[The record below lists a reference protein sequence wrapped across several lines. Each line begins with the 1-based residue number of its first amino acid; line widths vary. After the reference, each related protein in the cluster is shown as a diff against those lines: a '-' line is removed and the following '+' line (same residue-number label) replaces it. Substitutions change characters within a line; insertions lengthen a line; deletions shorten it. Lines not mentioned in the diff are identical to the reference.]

1 MKKFSQY
8 SLWILAFI
16 FCVGVIAVY
25 KTVDNFNAVTRFL
38 GMIVDALKPF
48 IIGFVL
54 AYILNLPCRK
64 IRRHLDKVSYRW
76 VSNHSLGISI
86 FLVYIIA
93 IIIVVVVIGAIVPA
107 LYRNIL
113 DLYTHLPGYIETAV
127 DYLNS
132 SEFFQRVKLF
142 ENFDVN
148 QTFYDL
154 FNSIDMAKFSK
165 YAQGVFH
172 ITSGIFSIFISIIVS
187 VYMLIDKE
195 TIQKSLVRVL
205 TIFMKDRTVISFVHQ
220 TARVNDIFT
229 NYIYSR
235 LLTSVIM
242 GGICSVVLA
251 LMRVKYA
258 LVLGLFIGACDLI
271 PYFGSIV
278 ATVVVVIV
286 NLITGSLWQSVWLA
300 VVLIV
305 LQQIDGNLLAP
316 KIMGHSLEIRPL
328 WIIFA
333 VTVGGSL
340 FGVLGMILSVPV
352 LAVIRVV
359 LADYIDAKEQ
369 KLWDKVEREGGDKE

>member
-1 MKKFSQY
+1 MKKFGQY
-8 SLWILAFI
+8 SLWILAFV
-16 FCVGVIAVY
+16 FCVGLIAVY
-25 KTVDNFNAVTRFL
+25 KTVDNFNAVTRVF
-38 GMIVDALKPF
+38 GMVVDALKPF
-48 IIGFVL
+48 IVGFVI

-64 IRRHLDKVSYRW
+64 IRRNLDKISYRW
-76 VSNHSLGISI
+76 VSEHSLGISI
-86 FLVYIIA
+86 FVVYIIA
-93 IIIVVVVIGAIVPA
+93 IITVAIVIGAIVPA

-127 DYLNS
+127 DYLNTN
-132 SEFFQRVKLF
+132 EFFQKIRLF

-148 QTFYDL
+148 KTFNEL
-154 FNSIDMAKFSK
+154 FNTIDMAKFSK

-172 ITSGIFSIFISIIVS
+172 VTSSIFSIFISIIVS

-195 TIQKSLVRVL
+195 TIQKSVARVL
-205 TIFMKDRTVISFVHQ
+205 SIFMKDRTVLSFVHQ

-278 ATVVVVIV
+278 ATIVVVVI
-286 NLITGSLWQSVWLA
+286 NFITGSFWQSVWLA

-340 FGVLGMILSVPV
+340 FGVLGMVLSVPV

-369 KLWDKVEREGGDKE
+369 RLCKQTEEGGDQE

>member
-1 MKKFSQY
+1 MKKFGQY
-8 SLWILAFI
+8 SLWILAFV
-16 FCVGVIAVY
+16 FCVGLIAVY
-25 KTVDNFNAVTRFL
+25 KTVDNFNAVTRIF
-38 GMIVDALKPF
+38 GMVVDALKPF
-48 IIGFVL
+48 IVGFVI

-64 IRRHLDKVSYRW
+64 IRRNLDKISYRW
-76 VSNHSLGISI
+76 VSEHSLGISI
-86 FLVYIIA
+86 FVVYIIA
-93 IIIVVVVIGAIVPA
+93 IITVAIVIGAIVPA

-127 DYLNS
+127 DYLNTN
-132 SEFFQRVKLF
+132 EFFQKIRLF

-148 QTFYDL
+148 KTFNEL
-154 FNSIDMAKFSK
+154 FNTIDMAKFSK

-172 ITSGIFSIFISIIVS
+172 VTSSIFSIFISIIVS

-195 TIQKSLVRVL
+195 TIQKSVARVL
-205 TIFMKDRTVISFVHQ
+205 SIFMKDRTVLSFVHQ

-278 ATVVVVIV
+278 ATIVVVVI
-286 NLITGSLWQSVWLA
+286 NFITGSFWQSVWLA

-340 FGVLGMILSVPV
+340 FGVLGMVLSVPV

-369 KLWDKVEREGGDKE
+369 RLCKQTEEGGDQE

>member
-1 MKKFSQY
+1 MKKFGQY
-8 SLWILAFI
+8 SLWILAFV
-16 FCVGVIAVY
+16 FCVGLIAVY
-25 KTVDNFNAVTRFL
+25 KTVDNFNAVTRIF
-38 GMIVDALKPF
+38 GMVVDALKPF
-48 IIGFVL
+48 IVGFVI

-64 IRRHLDKVSYRW
+64 IRRNLDKISYRW
-76 VSNHSLGISI
+76 VSEHSLGISI
-86 FLVYIIA
+86 FVVYIIA
-93 IIIVVVVIGAIVPA
+93 IITVAIVIGAIVPA

-127 DYLNS
+127 DYLNTN
-132 SEFFQRVKLF
+132 EFFQKIRLF

-148 QTFYDL
+148 KTFNEL
-154 FNSIDMAKFSK
+154 FNTIDMAKFSK

-172 ITSGIFSIFISIIVS
+172 VTSSIFSIFISIIVS

-195 TIQKSLVRVL
+195 TIQKSVARVL
-205 TIFMKDRTVISFVHQ
+205 TIFMKDRTVLSFVHQ

-278 ATVVVVIV
+278 ATIVVVVI
-286 NLITGSLWQSVWLA
+286 NFITGSFWQSVWLA

-340 FGVLGMILSVPV
+340 FGVLGMVLSVPV

-369 KLWDKVEREGGDKE
+369 RLCKQTEEGGDQE